1 MSRRR
6 GVQRPPWPREPA
18 PGGTTTPRPAGAPH
32 LLSAALSDAEHYNS
46 RHAVNLTAAPSRR
59 RPALPPAPHTHRVS
73 AAAPA
78 ARGGGTRAMEE
89 TPPPLLG
96 SSKPHLEK
104 LTLGITRIL
113 GECEGETPGTTEG
126 HGACS
131 EAQRGDGRLDPVC
144 QVGIRL

>member
-1 MSRRR
+1 
-6 GVQRPPWPREPA
+6 
-18 PGGTTTPRPAGAPH
+18 
-32 LLSAALSDAEHYNS
+32 
-46 RHAVNLTAAPSRR
+46 
-59 RPALPPAPHTHRVS
+59 
-73 AAAPA
+73 
-78 ARGGGTRAMEE
+78 MEE

-131 EAQRGDGRLDPVC
+131 EAQRGDGRLDPAERAFAWSGGCRAVKP
-144 QVGIRL
+144 